1 MSHPCSPRNRAGFT
15 LVELVTIIVLV
26 TILSVFALSRLLGPS
41 QFATFA
47 TRDALVAELR
57 RLQQGALAG
66 QSCTLSVTPTQ
77 FSLTGP
83 CAGEDPYALQRASLS
98 LAGSTTFNVTMDG
111 LGRPSGV
118 CAGGCDIAVV
128 GESPQT
134 VRIESEGYVHGL

>member
-1 MSHPCSPRNRAGFT
+1 MTRAVPKDSGFT

-26 TILSVFALSRLLGPS
+26 TIVSLYALSRFLGPS
-41 QFATFA
+41 QFATYA
-47 TRDALVAELR
+47 TRDALVAEIR

-83 CAGEDPYALQRASLS
+83 CAGESPYPLDRVSVQ
-98 LAGSTTFNVTMDG
+98 LAGSTTFVLGLDG
-111 LGRPSGV
+111 LGRPLAP
-118 CAGGCDIAVV
+118 CAGGCDIAIR
-128 GESPQT
+128 SDDPQR